1 MRQHQSGH
9 VYPKIYDTLSDK
21 YCIIFGAAMQAE
33 HKFALAVIFV
43 SKNIFLYERKM
54 IMWVEQVKTGF
65 KYIERYT
72 DPMTGKYRRVS
83 IVLEKNS
90 AQARKQAQTALNEKI
105 SKALNE
111 HTGSEDLT
119 LAQLIE
125 LYRAEQKKTVKAST
139 YSRNYHACETL
150 KKILGHDTLLRNLNA
165 GYIRKTFLATG
176 KENGT
181 LNEHL
186 VRLKALLRWGYR
198 NDYVESVEYLD
209 KLERFAD
216 TPHRVKI
223 EDKFLEGEELR
234 DLIAGMKVAR
244 WKALTEFIA
253 LSGLRFGEAAAVD
266 VKTDIDLK
274 VREIHVTKNYDSVND
289 VVTTT
294 KTSTSTR
301 DVYMQ
306 DELYDLCRSL
316 KAEALALMIGGAN
329 PLGLLFPGENGKHI
343 QFYAYNKY
351 LRENSL
357 SVLHRAITPH
367 TLRHTH
373 ASLLME
379 KGVDVDT
386 ISARLGHTDSRIT
399 RQIYLHVT
407 KRMKEEQNKR
417 MKDIKII

>member
-1 MRQHQSGH
+1 
-9 VYPKIYDTLSDK
+9 
-21 YCIIFGAAMQAE
+21 
-33 HKFALAVIFV
+33 
-43 SKNIFLYERKM
+43 
-54 IMWVEQVKTGF
+54 MWVEQTKTGF

-83 IVLEKNS
+83 VVLEKNS
-90 AQARKQAQTALNEKI
+90 PQARKQAQATLNEKI

-111 HTGSEDLT
+111 NASAKDLT
-119 LAQLIE
+119 LAQLID

-139 YSRNYHACETL
+139 YTRNYHACETL
-150 KKILGHDTLLRNLNA
+150 KKILGGDVLLENLNA
-165 GYIRKTFLATG
+165 GYIRKALLATG
-176 KENGT
+176 KDAGT
-181 LNEHL
+181 LNEHM
-186 VRLKALLRWGYR
+186 VRLKALLRWGHR
-198 NDYVESVEYLD
+198 NDYIKSIDYLN
-209 KLERFAD
+209 KLERFSD

-223 EDKFLEGEELR
+223 EDKLLEGEELR
-234 DLIAGMKVAR
+234 ELIGGMKVTK
-244 WKALTEFIA
+244 WKYLTEFIA

-266 VKTDIDLK
+266 VKTDIDLSA
-274 VREIHVTKNYDSVND
+274 REIHVTKNYDSVND

-294 KTSTSTR
+294 KTTTSTR

-306 DELYDLCRSL
+306 DELYDLCRKL
-316 KAEALALMIGGAN
+316 KAEALALVIGGAN

-417 MKDIKII
+417 MKNIIII